1 LTPMPQDGKK
11 LALVTPYHGGEAES
25 SRFEED
31 VTLTALGTLQV
42 PGKAARDIGKMTKT
56 AKGAS
61 ARSITSNAST
71 KGSKERMKRT
81 DCEGDFKALA
91 GGKLLEP
98 RVSRKQR

>member
-1 LTPMPQDGKK
+1 MPQDGKK

-81 DCEGDFKALA
+81 RGDFKALA

>member
-81 DCEGDFKALA
+81 RGDFKALA
-91 GGKLLEP
+91 GGKLLEL